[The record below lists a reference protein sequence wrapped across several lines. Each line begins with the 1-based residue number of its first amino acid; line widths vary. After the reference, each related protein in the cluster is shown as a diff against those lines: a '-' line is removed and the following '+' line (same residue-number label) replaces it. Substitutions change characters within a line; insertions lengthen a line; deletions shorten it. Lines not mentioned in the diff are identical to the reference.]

1 MIELTLTRRWF
12 TPKSVIGILDYNGAF
27 FCYTL
32 EEVARKPGVK
42 IKGETAIPPGEYP
55 FIVSYSPRF
64 KTRLPLIQAVPGFDG
79 IRIHSGNDDKDTSGC
94 ILVGLDRE
102 HDRIRLSRLALQMLL
117 DRMKKDG
124 EQGTINIVQNL
135 TIL

>member
-12 TPKSVIGILDYNGAF
+12 TPKSVIGILDYNGTF

-32 EEVARKPGVK
+32 EDVAREPGVK

-55 FIVSYSPRF
+55 FIVSYSPKF

-79 IRIHSGNDDKDTSGC
+79 IRIHSGNGDKDTSGC

-102 HDRIRLSRLALQMLL
+102 HDRIRLSASPY
-117 DRMKKDG
+117 KCY
-124 EQGTINIVQNL
+124 
-135 TIL
+135 